1 MLEAKI
7 ISSEIRK
14 RAKLPLMASFEQYC
28 KSQNPREGLTYS
40 NMRND
45 IKLSLPVR

>member
-14 RAKLPLMASFEQYC
+14 RSKPPLMASFEQYC
-28 KSQNPREGLTYS
+28 KFQNPGEGITYN

-45 IKLSLPVR
+45 IKLSLPAR